1 MHSVAK
7 AAVRSI
13 VSVARLAVPSLWPPA
28 PEPLRASPV
37 VQMATGHWKR
47 YSKDKIW
54 FSRDCVISTV
64 VVLMVP
70 GNPSLLRLS

>member
-1 MHSVAK
+1 MHRVAE
-7 AAVRSI
+7 AAVGSI
-13 VSVARLAVPSLWPPA
+13 VSVASLAVPSLRPTA
-28 PEPLRASPV
+28 PEPLRASPI

-64 VVLMVP
+64 VVLTVP
-70 GNPSLLRLS
+70 GNPLLLRLS